1 MLVKNKKYWFDLDA
15 VRVPHKE
22 NSIKRWESEVKS
34 GRVTEQEKSKYDK
47 YEVRTKSQYGIGSVN
62 SNGNTN
68 LAKQLNPLGK
78 NPADLWSIPTQPFSE
93 AHFATFPEQ
102 LVEPMIKAGCPRW
115 ICKKCG
121 KARVRIVETKYQEA
135 GKGNANLRRKGGNKD
150 ELTARPYET
159 RMLAERYTI
168 GWTDCG
174 CNAGWESG
182 VVLDPFLG
190 SGTTMAV
197 ARKLGRS
204 CIGIELNPKY
214 IEMAKKRVMW
224 NTGLD
229 IEFKF
234 YTEDNLP
241 KNL

>member
-47 YEVRTKSQYGIGSVN
+47 YEVKTKSQYGIGSVN

-121 KARVRIVETKYQEA
+121 EARVRITESISQRKKRENPNVVKSRVNA
-135 GKGNANLRRKGGNKD
+135 GDNDIYSGRAGNSVH
-150 ELTARPYET
+150 
-159 RMLAERYTI
+159 YTL